1 MSIRLLAFTV
11 AATLCSTAL
20 VHAAAPVTRC
30 GWVVNPTP
38 SNWWLTDSAG
48 EWIMMAQGADEGA
61 EGMDLIGDLS
71 AGDYKATN
79 GDYGYACGCMKVA
92 TDAKAMR
99 ITRIFSFKQLPL
111 SKCSA
116 DPKLPPP
123 E

>member
-1 MSIRLLAFTV
+1 MTSRLPIAVFATLLAFGT
-11 AATLCSTAL
+11 AAS
-20 VHAAAPVTRC
+20 AAPVTRC

-48 EWIMMAQGADEGA
+48 EWVIMTQGADEGPD
-61 EGMDLIGDLS
+61 GMDLIGDLS
-71 AGDYKATN
+71 AGDYEATN
-79 GDYGYACGCMKVA
+79 GSYGYACGCMKVT
-92 TDAKAMR
+92 TDAEEMR